1 MLIKHKLILNTAIVM
16 LSMIAMLLL
25 VIFSSES
32 LEKNVSMAQDIGKI
46 EADILQL
53 RRNEKDFLARK
64 ALKYVD
70 SFDKR
75 MKILAFDLNHLTA
88 NLEAIDV
95 DPNGTIKLRTILNDY
110 QSTFTAIVNLQ
121 QKIGLTPKTGL
132 YGELRSSVHDVEK
145 ALGNDHFEAL
155 SIMLNLRRNEKDFM
169 LRLDE
174 KYVATF
180 QSNYDKFTLILE
192 KDSFEEENRAAIAS
206 AMAAYKTAFFNLV
219 KEQKILG
226 LDSQSGLQKEMRSTI
241 HQVDKYL
248 SSLIVE
254 MQQATQE
261 YKSFIKQLTYIVFII
276 SILMATS
283 IAWFITRSITTS
295 LSHIKKSM
303 VEVANTNNL
312 TILIESKNKDELS
325 EMADAFNHMISNF
338 HRLVLSVKRSADS
351 VDQASDSLTNNIHQT
366 NSGVDSQM
374 QETDMVST
382 AVTEMV
388 ATIEEIANNTNNAA
402 DKAQQT
408 NHNANKGKQGV
419 DTTITQISVLSD
431 KLIESELVV
440 NQLAEDSAT
449 IGSVIDVIR
458 GIAEQTNLLALNA
471 AIEAAR
477 AGEQGRGFAVVA
489 DEVRTLASRTQE
501 STKKIESMITVLQS
515 RTSNIV
521 SLMTECRA
529 EGKESSHQAGQ
540 AGQLLEQITEDVLSI
555 MDMNAAIAAAI
566 QEQSAVANEVNRH
579 VVSIRDITDLTSE
592 SCKENTQM
600 SDGLAQQA
608 RELKSEIDK
617 FIV

>member
-1 MLIKHKLILNTAIVM
+1 MLIKHKLILNTLIVM
-16 LSMIAMLLL
+16 VSMIAMLSL
-25 VIFSSES
+25 VIFTSES

-64 ALKYVD
+64 DLKYVD
-70 SFDKR
+70 SFNKR
-75 MKILAFDLNHLTA
+75 MKILAYDLNHLTA
-88 NLEAIDV
+88 NLETIDI
-95 DPNGTIKLRTILNDY
+95 DQNGPINLKAILNDY

-132 YGELRSSVHDVEK
+132 YGELRGSVHDVET
-145 ALGNDHFEAL
+145 ALGNDHFEAMSMML
-155 SIMLNLRRNEKDFM
+155 SLRRNEKDFM

-180 QSNYDKFTLILE
+180 QSNYDKFMLILE
-192 KDSFEEENRAAIAS
+192 RDYFEQEKRTAIVS

-226 LDSQSGLQKEMRSTI
+226 LDSQTGLQKEMRSTI
-241 HQVDKYL
+241 HQVDQYL

-254 MQQATQE
+254 MQEATQD

-276 SILMATS
+276 SILMATG
-283 IAWFITRSITTS
+283 IAWFITRSITSS
-295 LSHIKKSM
+295 LSRIKKSM
-303 VEVANTNNL
+303 VEVADTNNL

-388 ATIEEIANNTNNAA
+388 ATIEEIASNTNNAA

-440 NQLAEDSAT
+440 NQLAEDSVT
-449 IGSVIDVIR
+449 IGGVIDVIR

-608 RELKSEIDK
+608 RELKSEIDR

>member
-1 MLIKHKLILNTAIVM
+1 MLIKHKLILNTLIVM
-16 LSMIAMLLL
+16 VSMIAMLSL
-25 VIFSSES
+25 VIFTSES

-64 ALKYVD
+64 DLKYVD
-70 SFDKR
+70 SFNKR
-75 MKILAFDLNHLTA
+75 MKILAYDLNHLTA
-88 NLEAIDV
+88 NLETIDI
-95 DPNGTIKLRTILNDY
+95 DQNGPINLKAILNDY

-132 YGELRSSVHDVEK
+132 YGELRGSVHDVET
-145 ALGNDHFEAL
+145 ALGNDHFEAMSMML
-155 SIMLNLRRNEKDFM
+155 SLRRNEKDFM
-169 LRLDE
+169 LRLNE

-180 QSNYDKFTLILE
+180 QSNYDKFMLILE
-192 KDSFEEENRAAIAS
+192 KDYFEQEKRTAIVS

-226 LDSQSGLQKEMRSTI
+226 LDSQTGLQKEMRSTI
-241 HQVDKYL
+241 HQVDQYL

-254 MQQATQE
+254 MQEATHD

-276 SILMATS
+276 SILMVTS
-283 IAWFITRSITTS
+283 IAWFITRSITSS
-295 LSHIKKSM
+295 LSRIKKSM
-303 VEVANTNNL
+303 VEVADTNNL

-325 EMADAFNHMISNF
+325 EMANAFNHMISNF
-338 HRLVLSVKRSADS
+338 HRLVLSVKRSADN

-388 ATIEEIANNTNNAA
+388 ATIEEIASNTNNAA

-440 NQLAEDSAT
+440 NQLAEDSVT
-449 IGSVIDVIR
+449 IGGVIDVIR

-555 MDMNAAIAAAI
+555 MDMNAAIATAI

-608 RELKSEIDK
+608 RELKSEIDR

>member
-1 MLIKHKLILNTAIVM
+1 MLIKHKLILNTLIVM
-16 LSMIAMLLL
+16 VSMIAMLSL
-25 VIFSSES
+25 VIFTSDS
-32 LEKNVSMAQDIGKI
+32 LEKNVSMAQYIGKI

-64 ALKYVD
+64 DLKYVD
-70 SFDKR
+70 SFNKR
-75 MKILAFDLNHLTA
+75 MKILAYDLNHLTA
-88 NLEAIDV
+88 NLETIDI
-95 DPNGTIKLRTILNDY
+95 DQNGPINLKAILNDY
-110 QSTFTAIVNLQ
+110 QSIFTAIANLQ

-132 YGELRSSVHDVEK
+132 YGELRGSVHDVETV
-145 ALGNDHFEAL
+145 LGNDHFEAMSMML
-155 SIMLNLRRNEKDFM
+155 SLRRNEKDFM

-180 QSNYDKFTLILE
+180 QSNYDKFMLILE
-192 KDSFEEENRAAIAS
+192 KDYFEQEKRTAIVS

-226 LDSQSGLQKEMRSTI
+226 LDSQTGLQKEMRSTI
-241 HQVDKYL
+241 LQVDQYL

-254 MQQATQE
+254 MQEATQD

-276 SILMATS
+276 SILMVTS
-283 IAWFITRSITTS
+283 IAWFITRSITSS
-295 LSHIKKSM
+295 LSRIKKSM
-303 VEVANTNNL
+303 VEVADTNNL

-325 EMADAFNHMISNF
+325 DMANAFNHMISNF
-338 HRLVLSVKRSADS
+338 HRLVLSVKRSADN

-388 ATIEEIANNTNNAA
+388 ATIEEIASNTNNAA

-419 DTTITQISVLSD
+419 DTTITQISVLTD

-440 NQLAEDSAT
+440 NQLAEDSVT
-449 IGSVIDVIR
+449 IGGVIDVIR

-521 SLMTECRA
+521 SLMTECRS
-529 EGKESSHQAGQ
+529 EGKESSLQAGQ

-608 RELKSEIDK
+608 RELKSEIDR